1 MLTGTWLGRLARAG
15 WFSVPRA
22 DGGERS
28 CGVVAA
34 RPPPLPPV
42 ARGIMRELRGIA
54 PWLNP
59 ALLSDTGPCDP
70 AKFTEIPPQQPTI
83 YPRTCISSAWNL
95 ELGAQQRFKTRC
107 CTAFERN

>member
-28 CGVVAA
+28 SGVLAA
-34 RPPPLPPV
+34 RPPPLPPEPLV
-42 ARGIMRELRGIA
+42 TRGIMRELRGIA

-70 AKFTEIPPQQPTI
+70 AKQANL
-83 YPRTCISSAWNL
+83 YPRTWVLLAWIL
-95 ELGAQQRFKTRC
+95 DLGTLGRF
-107 CTAFERN
+107 FF